1 MSADDQLALAISEW
15 QRKHGIEDGDPMIAM
30 LELVRIH
37 LRHAREIDDAP
48 DAPPPPF
55 EEFRGVIELLDRR
68 SKSFVQQ
75 AADIMGEL
83 RRFGQSVE
91 RVNQTRFALHVTLTA
106 FGIAMGLLLGKAL

>member
-1 MSADDQLALAISEW
+1 MSADDPLALAIAEW
-15 QRKHGIEDGDPMIAM
+15 QRKHRIGDGDPMIAV

-37 LRHAREIDDAP
+37 LLHSRELDDDP
-48 DAPPPPF
+48 DSPTPAF
-55 EEFRGVIELLDRR
+55 EDFRSFIEMFDRR

-91 RVNQTRFALHVTLTA
+91 RVNQTRLALHVTLTA
-106 FGIAMGLLLGKAL
+106 FGVAAGLLLGKFL